1 MEHIRKFP
9 RSAGDV
15 TLDRVRE
22 RVHAGRGCK
31 PFGHRTHHI
40 GVYYGDDGYIVH
52 VYADHFSVFFGV
64 GYNVVYGN
72 FRRGSRSRGYGDY
85 GYAFILSRRNAFE
98 RTDVCEFGVVYDNAD
113 CFGRIDGRAAAYGD
127 YAVRAAFF
135 EGFHARLYVLYG
147 RVGFDIR
154 IYFVRDCGFV

>member
-1 MEHIRKFP
+1 M
-9 RSAGDV
+9 
-15 TLDRVRE
+15 
-22 RVHAGRGCK
+22 
-31 PFGHRTHHI
+31 
-40 GVYYGDDGYIVH
+40 H

-113 CFGRIDGRAAAYGD
+113 CFGRIDGRAAAYG
-127 YAVRAAFF
+127 AVRAALF